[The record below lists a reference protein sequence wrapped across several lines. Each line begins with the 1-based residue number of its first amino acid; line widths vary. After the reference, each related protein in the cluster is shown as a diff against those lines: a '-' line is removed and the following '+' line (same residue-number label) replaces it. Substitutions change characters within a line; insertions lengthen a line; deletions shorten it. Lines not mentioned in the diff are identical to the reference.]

1 MATAHRRSTETPTA
15 LIIGAGVIGLGIAWR
30 LAQRGA
36 AVTLFDRA
44 AAGSGASHAAAGM
57 LAACAEAEPG
67 EEKLIALGRR
77 SQALWPDFAAELEKL
92 TGQLVDLRREGT
104 LVVALTADDQA
115 RIQHHLE
122 FQHSLELPVEWIS
135 AREARRHEP
144 HLASIAGAVWSPEDG
159 QVDNR
164 KLVAALKLACASA
177 GVDIQEHRPVRR
189 ILLTDG
195 CAVGVELAD
204 GTEHRGDTVVLAAG
218 AWSRG
223 IEGLPSALRPP
234 VRPVKGQMIA
244 LQMDPAAPLV
254 THVVWGPKV
263 YMTPRLDGRLILGA
277 TVEEKGFD
285 ATITAGA
292 VLALLEAAWRVFPA
306 IEELPVAE
314 MWAGHRPG
322 SRDDAPIL
330 GYGPAGGLVYATGHH
345 RNGILLAP
353 ITADAIARLVLD
365 GTMDPVIAPFG
376 LDRFAPAPARAAE

>member
-1 MATAHRRSTETPTA
+1 MATVHRRSTETPTA

-92 TGQLVDLRREGT
+92 TGQPVDLRREGT

-115 RIQHHLE
+115 RMQHHLE

-330 GYGPAGGLVYATGHH
+330 GYGPAGGLIYATGHH

-353 ITADAIARLVLD
+353 ITADAIARPVLD